1 MSNDFPIYGFPD
13 ECQKFEQRHPL
24 WKECFPNLVHA
35 LNLAFKREQTMW
47 GAEDKFVYLFG
58 RVCLEDF
65 MEILLVCFHGYGA
78 AASKLIRSMYEHT
91 VTLCYL
97 HEYPDEV
104 ARFMDYHLVQ
114 QDKLI
119 SRIIETF
126 GESVLPAETV
136 KNARRKADE
145 VRDKFMVTDC
155 KKCDTKRPSYTWS
168 KLDFVAMAKRAGV
181 IGTLIVPGYFL
192 PLRHAHATFGGLSE
206 RLEIV
211 DGRMG
216 VSPDAQPELAD
227 RSLMTAHNCLLNVLE
242 VEKNRFKME
251 GMEQALQVC
260 FEDFVRVWSPD
271 SPLLKR
277 EPDSG

>member
-1 MSNDFPIYGFPD
+1 MSNDLPTYGFPD
-13 ECQKFEQRHPL
+13 ECQKFEQRRPL

-35 LNLAFKREQTMW
+35 LNLAFKREQIMS
-47 GAEDKFVYLFG
+47 GADDKFVYLFG

-78 AASKLIRSMYEHT
+78 AASKLVRSMYEHT

-119 SRIIETF
+119 SRLIETF

-136 KNARRKADE
+136 KKARRKADE
-145 VRDKFMVTDC
+145 VRHKFMVTDC
-155 KKCDTKRPSYTWS
+155 KKCDTATELHLEQVGFRSHGKTGRGHWYVHCSR
-168 KLDFVAMAKRAGV
+168 L
-181 IGTLIVPGYFL
+181 LL

-227 RSLMTAHNCLLNVLE
+227 RSLMTVHKCLMCSRSKRAGSRWTEWNKRCKSVLKTLC
-242 VEKNRFKME
+242 V
-251 GMEQALQVC
+251 
-260 FEDFVRVWSPD
+260 
-271 SPLLKR
+271 
-277 EPDSG
+277 SGLPTHLC